1 MNPLKALAQA
11 GRGDFP
17 HAPPVPEGIRTQ
29 FPCIQPA
36 SVRFAVCL
44 GRGVIFMASIL
55 KAAYR
60 KRRRNSW
67 PQECEAEKTLKETLN
82 GEQRGLLIDVIDH
95 YIAYYDEFSW
105 HCFKYAFRK
114 GARTMMEL

>member
-1 MNPLKALAQA
+1 M
-11 GRGDFP
+11 
-17 HAPPVPEGIRTQ
+17 
-29 FPCIQPA
+29 
-36 SVRFAVCL
+36 L
-44 GRGVIFMASIL
+44 GTGVIFMASIL